1 MSHKC
6 VLTNTKTLET
16 CEMTLVAYARVSST
30 GQSLDVQL
38 EKLEALNPSKVFQEK
53 VSGVDRDRPELA
65 KAIEYCR
72 EGDTFVVTKI
82 DRLARS
88 TRDLLNIIDELAAK
102 GVEFKVLDQ
111 SIDTTTPT
119 GKLTLQILA
128 SVAEFENNIRKER
141 QADGIAKAR
150 KDGKQLG
157 RYPKMTDDTIGQIKA
172 LRGQGV
178 LIKDIM
184 VQTGMSKA
192 SVYRALQPEQ

>member
-1 MSHKC
+1 
-6 VLTNTKTLET
+6 
-16 CEMTLVAYARVSST
+16 MTIVAYARVSST

-38 EKLEALNPSKVFQEK
+38 EKLGALKPSKVFQEK
-53 VSGVDRDRPELA
+53 LSGVDRDRPELTR
-65 KAIEYCR
+65 AIEYCR
-72 EGDTFVVTKI
+72 EGDIFVVTKI

-88 TRDLLNIIDELAAK
+88 TRDLLNIIHELSAK

-119 GKLTLQILA
+119 GKLTLGILA

-157 RYPKMTDDTIGQIKA
+157 RHPKMTDETVVTIRV
-172 LRGQGV
+172 LRSKGV
-178 LIKDIM
+178 MIKDIM
-184 VQTGMSKA
+184 KNVGMSKA
-192 SVYRALQPEQ
+192 SVYRALAEPT

>member
-1 MSHKC
+1 MSI
-6 VLTNTKTLET
+6 
-16 CEMTLVAYARVSST
+16 VAYARVSST

-38 EKLEALNPSKVFQEK
+38 EKLAALKPAKVFQEK
-53 VSGVDRDRPELA
+53 KSGVDRERPELK

-72 EGDTFVVTKI
+72 EGDVFLVTKI

-111 SIDTTTPT
+111 SVDTTSST

-141 QADGIAKAR
+141 QADGIKVAQAK
-150 KDGKQLG
+150 GVQFG
-157 RYPKMTDDTIGQIKA
+157 RHPKMTEETVVTIRELKEA
-172 LRGQGV
+172 GV
-178 LIKDIM
+178 TVKEIM
-184 VQTGMSKA
+184 AKTGMSKA
-192 SVYRALQPEQ
+192 SVYRALGGQAVENG

>member
-1 MSHKC
+1 
-6 VLTNTKTLET
+6 
-16 CEMTLVAYARVSST
+16 MTIVAYARVSSS

-38 EKLEALNPSKVFQEK
+38 EKLGELKPTKVFQEK
-53 VSGVDRDRPELA
+53 RSGVDRERPELK

-102 GVEFKVLDQ
+102 GVAFKVLDQ
-111 SIDTTTPT
+111 SVDTTSST

-141 QADGIAKAR
+141 QADGIKAALAK
-150 KDGKQLG
+150 GTQFG
-157 RYPKMTDDTIGQIKA
+157 RHPRMTDETVATIRALKETGATIKE
-172 LRGQGV
+172 
-178 LIKDIM
+178 IM
-184 VQTGMSKA
+184 AQTSMSKA
-192 SVYRALQPEQ
+192 SVYRALGRASEVEQA